1 MKLKKVASLL
11 LSGVMLLSQP
21 AYAAGEVNE
30 VVETDVAGEEESL
43 REDTNTDNMG
53 EINVSN
59 ETANQEALD
68 STSSVLSWNGTFY
81 QNQNTE
87 INVSYESGDDI
98 DALGA
103 LQFDDLSKEAET
115 EICEKIKSQM
125 INASVRGIKCF
136 SLNTENKNQ
145 ASYKINIVMQDASD
159 FRNAELYHIAENG
172 EPEKL
177 TYTIENTD
185 DGRQRIAFVSSGG
198 LGDFAFVSISDL
210 SDITVEEPGA
220 SDMPEADGSTSETD
234 GDSDD
239 MTDLTISGDNT
250 EDASENEDITVNDN

>member
-81 QNQNTE
+81 QNQNAE
-87 INVSYESGDDI
+87 INVSYE
-98 DALGA
+98 
-103 LQFDDLSKEAET
+103 AEMILVLLELFRLT
-115 EICEKIKSQM
+115 TYQKKQKQKS
-125 INASVRGIKCF
+125 VKK
-136 SLNTENKNQ
+136 LNRK
-145 ASYKINIVMQDASD
+145 
-159 FRNAELYHIAENG
+159 
-172 EPEKL
+172 
-177 TYTIENTD
+177 
-185 DGRQRIAFVSSGG
+185 
-198 LGDFAFVSISDL
+198 
-210 SDITVEEPGA
+210 
-220 SDMPEADGSTSETD
+220 
-234 GDSDD
+234 
-239 MTDLTISGDNT
+239 
-250 EDASENEDITVNDN
+250 